1 MIEMI
6 KVDGGAFEYK
16 GSAKGVSDFSIG
28 KYPVTQ
34 KQWKE
39 VMGNNPSYFRGCEDC
54 PVENVSWYDVQDFI
68 AALNQQTGLQY
79 RLPTETEWEYAA
91 RGGNQSV
98 GGRYSGS
105 SDLDEVGWF
114 CMNSDGKTHPV
125 GLKKPNVLGLHDMS
139 GNVYEWCWDWYAEEY
154 YTNFSVTGL
163 VQDSKGPDNGTDR
176 VVRGGSWGNIPG
188 GCRVAL
194 RSRFNP
200 AERNFL
206 IGFRLAHS

>member
-6 KVDGGAFEYK
+6 KIEGGAFEYK

-68 AALNQQTGLQY
+68 AALNQKTGLQY

-91 RGGNQSV
+91 NGGKLSK
-98 GGRYSGS
+98 GYEYAGS
-105 SDLDEVGWF
+105 NILVEVGWF
-114 CMNSDGKTHPV
+114 SENSGQQTNPV
-125 GLKKPNVLGLHDMS
+125 GSKAPNELGIYDMS
-139 GNVYEWCWDWYAEEY
+139 GNVCEWCA
-154 YTNFSVTGL
+154 
-163 VQDSKGPDNGTDR
+163 DR
-176 VVRGGSWGNIPG
+176 CSIYPEMRVLRGGSWYDDDFFCRTADRYRGSPG
-188 GCRVAL
+188 D
-194 RSRFNP
+194 
-200 AERNFL
+200 RNDNV
-206 IGFRLAHS
+206 GFRVSRHL